1 MDKDTFKRY
10 MSGNGERGVVPTG
23 EVSFSDA
30 YAVAKEMKRNGEYL
44 DFCSMNIRFTDFS
57 ARVPKQRAKGK
68 TEAERIADAIISHCS
83 LDSTRK
89 VLQRPMYDSVR
100 NVAFATDGRSMVVVR
115 PHGDMFAEK
124 SRAECGYQ
132 EEVFNPNWTMVLPD
146 FDCEAA
152 RQAAFT
158 IGYVTNGDDF
168 HNQIGA
174 VAKIARAIENRD
186 NGDDDIH
193 LNVWAEAVGE
203 AKRDMMVYNPVFFRD
218 CLDSLFRLGCTRVQI
233 ALAPTYHGA
242 PDPYKPIRFFGEGGE
257 FACEAVL
264 MPLRRWGNVSGKWQE
279 MLVPIANE
287 AGKSAA
293 A

>member
-23 EVSFSDA
+23 EVSFADA

-44 DFCSMNIRFTDFS
+44 GFCSMNIRFTDLS

-152 RQAAFT
+152 RQTAYT
-158 IGYVTNGDDF
+158 LGYVTNGDDT

-174 VAKIARAIENRD
+174 VAKIFKAIEDKN
-186 NGDDDIH
+186 DDHNDIH
-193 LNVWAEAVGE
+193 LNVGNDASYESE
-203 AKRDMMVYNPVFFRD
+203 CMTYNPVFFRD
-218 CLDSLFRLGCTRVQI
+218 CLDSLFRLGCTRVRVAYAADI
-233 ALAPTYHGA
+233 NC
-242 PDPYKPIRFFGEGGE
+242 KPKTNMPVRFFGEGGDYT
-257 FACEAVL
+257 CEAVL
-264 MPLRRWGNVSGKWQE
+264 MPIRKVACVWHE
-279 MLVPIANE
+279 MNVPIME
-287 AGKSAA
+287 AA
-293 A
+293 AATAAA